1 MILGGSTVI
10 TAVAFDVGE
19 VLVDETRENAAWA
32 DWLGVPR
39 HTFSAVL
46 GALMARGRDAAE
58 IFQVFRPGFDFARE
72 RTRREAAGRPEL
84 IEEGDLYPDVRPALT
99 ALREAGL
106 WVGIAGNQTERA
118 GHLLRALGLPA
129 DLVGTS
135 HEWSLRKPD
144 PRFFARVARE
154 AGRPPEEILYV
165 GDRWDNDIRPALAAG
180 MRAAHIR
187 RGPWAYID
195 DADVTPTMRV
205 ESLAELPAAIAAFNA
220 GR

>member
-1 MILGGSTVI
+1 MI

-46 GALMARGRDAAE
+46 GALMARGRDASQVFE
-58 IFQVFRPGFDFARE
+58 IFRPGFDLARE
-72 RTRREAAGRPEL
+72 RERREQAGRPEL
-84 IEEGDLYPDVRPALT
+84 IEESDLYPDVRPALT

-106 WVGIAGNQTERA
+106 WVGIAGNQTRRA
-118 GHLLRALGLPA
+118 GPSLRALGLPA
-129 DLVGTS
+129 DMVGTS

-154 AGRPPEEILYV
+154 ADRPPGQILYV
-165 GDRWDNDIRPALAAG
+165 GDRWDNDISPALAAG

-195 DADVTPTMRV
+195 DAEVTPTLRV
-205 ESLAELPAAIAAFNA
+205 GSLTELPAAIAAFNA
-220 GR
+220 AR